1 MELILNSL
9 ISDDLT
15 EEQKRLSL
23 DFLQDILQS
32 NTKDYES
39 YFSSRAVPG
48 SITEDI
54 AEIDAELSALDRK
67 IRKSLLDNK
76 SQIIG
81 NILENDDR
89 AQLDDIAKSL
99 EQLWELDTNINKAAD
114 RNVTNDDINN
124 ESVSIDD
131 FLEDDKEDN
140 DTGRIMTTE
149 SNNLARKRKEDEF
162 HKALSRLRNRIST
175 KEDDKDD
182 IRSDTLVTVLEN
194 LDSITDLM
202 ELPFLARTCI
212 RTGHYQEAVMLYTH
226 TTSLRSRFPGSTIVD
241 EVCEKVLNEISTT
254 MLSGLVKLLS
264 TNVSVNSLKK
274 ILQYLNSIPP
284 FDGKTNKSLL
294 SVFLAMRYKFITD
307 EIASYPLDVE
317 SSNESLIEMMVKRK
331 IEVLREHVYMSLNVF
346 LKSFLY
352 DTNDLEIPFPEE
364 LESTVLRINGTNEEK
379 EIEEKEKETKKEE
392 YQKQDS
398 VANNE
403 EDVTENKSIEDVTEN
418 KSIEDV
424 QEEVQGKVEG
434 EDDGA
439 ERKTENEIE
448 NETVNKTED
457 KAEKGKEEEV
467 NTKDNK
473 AEKEEEEINKVEVT
487 PEEPSKSI
495 DNKAEKEE
503 EEINKVEVT
512 PEEPSKKIRTS
523 KRENKIP
530 TNAVMLQFVDKCI
543 TYLLKDLTR
552 GLNSIKLSD
561 SVCLQ
566 LVYCSFRLCD
576 LNRNYHHLF
585 LKKIN
590 DTSLFTTEQLAR
602 AIDKRAEL
610 ASKYIYS

>member
-76 SQIIG
+76 SQIIV

-99 EQLWELDTNINKAAD
+99 EQLWELDININKAAD

-149 SNNLARKRKEDEF
+149 SNNLARKKKEDEF

-403 EDVTENKSIEDVTEN
+403 EDVTENKSIEDV
-418 KSIEDV
+418 

-457 KAEKGKEEEV
+457 KAEKGKEEE
-467 NTKDNK
+467 
-473 AEKEEEEINKVEVT
+473 EINKVEVT
-487 PEEPSKSI
+487 PEEPNKSI

-543 TYLLKDLTR
+543 TYVLKDLTR

>member
-1 MELILNSL
+1 
-9 ISDDLT
+9 
-15 EEQKRLSL
+15 
-23 DFLQDILQS
+23 
-32 NTKDYES
+32 
-39 YFSSRAVPG
+39 
-48 SITEDI
+48 
-54 AEIDAELSALDRK
+54 
-67 IRKSLLDNK
+67 
-76 SQIIG
+76 
-81 NILENDDR
+81 
-89 AQLDDIAKSL
+89 
-99 EQLWELDTNINKAAD
+99 
-114 RNVTNDDINN
+114 
-124 ESVSIDD
+124 
-131 FLEDDKEDN
+131 
-140 DTGRIMTTE
+140 
-149 SNNLARKRKEDEF
+149 
-162 HKALSRLRNRIST
+162 
-175 KEDDKDD
+175 
-182 IRSDTLVTVLEN
+182 
-194 LDSITDLM
+194 M

-403 EDVTENKSIEDVTEN
+403 EDVTENKSIEDV
-418 KSIEDV
+418 

-457 KAEKGKEEEV
+457 KAEKGEEEEV

-473 AEKEEEEINKVEVT
+473 AEKEEEEINKAEVT

-543 TYLLKDLTR
+543 TYVLKDLTR

>member
-403 EDVTENKSIEDVTEN
+403 EDVTENKSIEDV
-418 KSIEDV
+418 

-487 PEEPSKSI
+487 PEEPSK
-495 DNKAEKEE
+495 
-503 EEINKVEVT
+503 
-512 PEEPSKKIRTS
+512 KIRTS

-543 TYLLKDLTR
+543 TYVLKDLTR

-590 DTSLFTTEQLAR
+590 DTSLFTTEELAR